1 VIRRKRVDSSVIA
14 AVGYDRA
21 TEVLEVEFH
30 SGKVYIYLDVPPE
43 EHRALL
49 AADSIGR
56 YFNQEIRT
64 SYSTAR
70 IRG

>member
-1 VIRRKRVDSSVIA
+1 MIA
-14 AVGYDRA
+14 AIGYDRA

-30 SGKVYIYLDVPPE
+30 SGKVYVYLRVPAA

-49 AADSIGR
+49 DSDSIGR
-56 YFNQEIRT
+56 YFNQQIRT

>member
-1 VIRRKRVDSSVIA
+1 MIA
-14 AVGYDRA
+14 AIGYDIA
-21 TEVLEVEFH
+21 TQVLEVEFH

-49 AADSIGR
+49 DAESIGR
-56 YFNQEIRT
+56 YFNHEIRT

-70 IRG
+70 VRG